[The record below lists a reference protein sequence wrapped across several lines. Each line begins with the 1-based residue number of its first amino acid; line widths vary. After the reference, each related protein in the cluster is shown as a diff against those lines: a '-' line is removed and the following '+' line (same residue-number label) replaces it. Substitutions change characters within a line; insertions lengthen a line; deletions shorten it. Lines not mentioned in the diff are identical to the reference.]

1 MNRPSETPAA
11 PPEPDGVLQVPDVHQ
26 RYFRTSVALSLAQVK
41 NVIPPL
47 DIIAVLNADRVKF
60 VLVGAHGIAG
70 WMRKPRAT
78 QDVDLVVMNQHV
90 KKATRALL
98 KAFPQLDAEDEEV
111 VVRLRDHASG
121 EVLIDLI
128 KQRELYREV
137 FKHTQTVT
145 EAGQQYRIPS
155 LELALAMKYAAMISP
170 NRPIEKVHQ
179 DAHDFIVM
187 VKGNPE
193 HDRDTLEALGEAVY
207 SGGGEELLEMIRKA
221 AAGERL
227 DL

>member
-1 MNRPSETPAA
+1 MNRPSEP
-11 PPEPDGVLQVPDVHQ
+11 PVSLPEPDCVPQVPDVHQ

-78 QDVDLVVMNQHV
+78 QDVELVVMNQHV
-90 KKATRALL
+90 RQATRALL
-98 KAFPQLDAEDEEV
+98 KAFPQLNAEDEEV
-111 VVRLRDHASG
+111 VVRLRDRASG

-137 FKHTQTVT
+137 FKHTQTVS
-145 EAGQQYRIPS
+145 EAGHKYRIPS

-170 NRPIEKVHQ
+170 NRPLEKVHQ

-193 HDRDTLEALGEAVY
+193 QDRDTLEALGDAVY
-207 SGGGEELLEMIRKA
+207 LGGGEELLEMIRKA

>member
-1 MNRPSETPAA
+1 M
-11 PPEPDGVLQVPDVHQ
+11 
-26 RYFRTSVALSLAQVK
+26 
-41 NVIPPL
+41 
-47 DIIAVLNADRVKF
+47 
-60 VLVGAHGIAG
+60 LVGAHGIAG

-90 KKATRALL
+90 KKAKRALL

-111 VVRLRDHASG
+111 VVRLRDRASG

-128 KQRELYREV
+128 KLRELYREV
-137 FKHTQTVT
+137 FKHTQTVS
-145 EAGQQYRIPS
+145 EVGQQYCIPS

-170 NRPIEKVHQ
+170 NRPLEKVHQ

-193 HDRDTLEALGEAVY
+193 QDRNTLEALGEAVY

>member
-1 MNRPSETPAA
+1 MKHPVDSTVSLPG
-11 PPEPDGVLQVPDVHQ
+11 PDGVLPVEDVHG
-26 RYFRTSVALSLAQVK
+26 RFFRTVVALSLSQVK

-47 DIIAVLNADRVKF
+47 GIIKVLNAAAVKF

-98 KAFPQLDAEDEEV
+98 KAFPQLEAEDEGI
-111 VVRLRDHASG
+111 VVRLRDRESK

-137 FKHTQTVT
+137 FKYTQTASET
-145 EAGQQYRIPS
+145 GELFRIPS
-155 LELALAMKYAAMISP
+155 LEMALAMKYAAMISP
-170 NRPIEKVHQ
+170 NRPLEKVHQ

-193 HDRDTLEALGEAVY
+193 YNRDRLQILGDVVY
-207 SGGGEELLEMIRKA
+207 TGGGEELLEMIRKA

>member
-1 MNRPSETPAA
+1 MESSVSL
-11 PPEPDGVLQVPDVHQ
+11 PEPDGVLLVEDVHQ
-26 RYFRTSVALSLAQVK
+26 RFFRTSVALSLAQVK

-47 DIIAVLNADRVKF
+47 DIIKVLNANGVKF

-98 KAFPQLDAEDEEV
+98 KAFPQLEAEDEEV
-111 VVRLRDHASG
+111 VVRLRDRESK
-121 EVLIDLI
+121 EVLIDLL

-137 FKHTQTVT
+137 FKHTQMAS
-145 EAGQQYRIPS
+145 EAGESFRIPS

-170 NRPIEKVHQ
+170 NRPLEKVHQ

-187 VKGNPE
+187 VKGNPKYN
-193 HDRDTLEALGEAVY
+193 RDTLQTLGEVVF